1 MIGSGVGEF
10 AIGGFYPAR
19 ASSSIADPLP
29 GLVSD
34 PLQSREFLLRST
46 PGAQTVDL
54 SSSGYASLPTDTP
67 YKLFPSAISR
77 PYNFSVELPLS
88 LSAGTAPLT
97 GGASLGIGEIL
108 VKNSDGSL
116 DSTALL
122 DWLAEDVDLYIGRKE
137 ASISDFT
144 RFCKGTAAGVSW
156 DLNTLSILHKD
167 LRFKLQKRLQP
178 QLYKGF
184 GPCVRGDGVDDRGSA
199 TLTCPAGSMTIR
211 LEARAALSSTTQVVA
226 NYRNGTSAGLR
237 LIYQNLTHWTFAVR
251 NDAGTVFEAT
261 ATETIVPGRL
271 DHLEGVL
278 NLTDMKVY
286 LYGPS
291 TSGPTGTSE
300 KPALLAQTAVT
311 GTFNTVLSTLYLLAT
326 ETSSLFFQGDVDEV
340 AIYSTARTLSE
351 IQSDYDRQL
360 TGTESGLYSYWKMD
374 EGTGTTA
381 ANTVPTKPS
390 MTFTGSPVWV
400 GSLEGDTSIAGT
412 PKPILVGIKRQ
423 FTPKL
428 VDAQRLVY
436 QWHSGLGQGLDDVL
450 DGGDSYT
457 FGAEVSDLYTTAP
470 SAGIYNVVRSL
481 NGSYFR
487 LGSSPVGVITC
498 AARGD
503 AGGSLGYRDDLA
515 GIHQK
520 TVTQFGGMS
529 DSDLNLDTYAALS
542 LSATASVGF
551 YFDSEINVDAALD
564 EISKKGGSGW
574 WAGDRVGRISVGRI
588 VAPETLTPDVYV
600 TTDDLVDPSKGG
612 AYKRSPIGVR
622 VGKVVL
628 GYRRYNT
635 KLTSDQVAGTV
646 DLATR
651 NDLKEEYRY
660 VTATDPNASPESDT
674 MTVYTEFD
682 DAAEALAEA
691 YRLLYIWNVDRG
703 TYRVTM
709 DRGLLSYF
717 IGTVFHVTV
726 NRYDTAAGKTFVV
739 YGLSEDMGQYGATD
753 RLEPVLFG

>member
-34 PLQSREFLLRST
+34 PLQAREFLLRST
-46 PGAQTVDL
+46 PSAQTVDL

-137 ASISDFT
+137 ASIADFT

-178 QLYKGF
+178 HLYKGF
-184 GPCVRGDGVDDRGSA
+184 GAALRHDGINDRGSA
-199 TLTCPAGSMTIR
+199 TLTCPTGSMTMQI
-211 LEARAALSSTTQVVA
+211 ETMPALASATGIMG
-226 NYRNGTSAGLR
+226 NYRSGTAAGLR
-237 LIYQNLTHWTFAVR
+237 LLYQNGANWTFAVR
-251 NDAGTVFEAT
+251 NDAGTLYEAT
-261 ATETIVPGRL
+261 GLTAIIADARYHVA
-271 DHLEGVL
+271 GVL
-278 NLTDMKVY
+278 DIAAMKARIYVSVNDGP
-286 LYGPS
+286 LYMD
-291 TSGPTGTSE
+291 TE
-300 KPALLAQTAVT
+300 VAIA
-311 GTFNTVLSTLYLLAT
+311 GTFNTVLLTYYQGAT
-326 ETSSLFFQGDVDEV
+326 EAGSFYFQGDLDEHR
-340 AIYSTARTLSE
+340 IWSIARTLSDLK
-351 IQSDYDRQL
+351 SDKDRQL
-360 TGTESGLYSYWKMD
+360 AGTEGGLYSYWKMD

-390 MTFTGSPVWV
+390 MTFTGSPAWV
-400 GSLEGDTSIAGT
+400 GSLEGDASIAGT

-423 FTPKL
+423 FAPKL
-428 VDAQRLVY
+428 VDSQRLVY

-457 FGAEVSDLYTTAP
+457 LGAEVSDLYISAP
-470 SAGIYNVVRSL
+470 AAGAYNVLRTT

-498 AARGD
+498 VARGD

-515 GIHQK
+515 GIHRK
-520 TVTQFGGMS
+520 TVTQFGGVS
-529 DSDLNLDTYAALS
+529 DSDLNLDTYSTLA
-542 LSATASVGF
+542 LSATASIGF

-564 EISKKGGSGW
+564 EISKRGGSGW
-574 WAGDRVGRISVGRI
+574 WAGDRVGRISVGQI

-600 TTDDLVDPSKGG
+600 TIDDLVDPNKGG

-635 KLTSDQVAGTV
+635 QLTSDQVAGTV

-651 NDLKEEYRY
+651 NDLKQEYRY
-660 VTATDPNASPESDT
+660 VTATDPNASSDADT
-674 MTVYTEFD
+674 MTVYTGFD
-682 DAAEALAEA
+682 DQAEALAEA
-691 YRLLYIWNVDRG
+691 YRLLDIWKVDRG

-717 IGTVFHVTV
+717 IGTVFRVTV
-726 NRYDTAAGKTFVV
+726 NRYDTVTGKTFVA

-753 RLEPVLFG
+753 RLEPALFG